1 MAGIFDT
8 LNRELEHFG
17 KRAQQALDEGKLQL
31 ERFRLLRERDEA
43 AKRLGFLF
51 HQRERGRSV
60 DPQEIDAWLQRIDA
74 HEASIA
80 RIERE
85 MASTKGESVTVS
97 EVPPPA
103 SAQTGEA
110 EVVK

>member
-43 AKRLGFLF
+43 AKRLGILV
-51 HQRERGRSV
+51 HRRERGHAT
-60 DPQEIDAWLQRIDA
+60 DGQEIDSWLNRIDTL
-74 HEASIA
+74 ESSIS
-80 RIERE
+80 RVERE
-85 MASTKGESVTVS
+85 MAASKGEAVTVS
-97 EVPPPA
+97 EAPAPA
-103 SAQTGEA
+103 SAQTGES
-110 EVVK
+110 EVVQ

>member
-8 LNRELEHFG
+8 LNRELVHFG

-51 HQRERGRSV
+51 HQRERGRTV
-60 DPQEIDAWLQRIDA
+60 DPQEVDAWLLRIDA
-74 HEASIA
+74 HESSIT
-80 RIERE
+80 RVERE
-85 MASTKGESVTVS
+85 MAASRGRSGHGERCPTS
-97 EVPPPA
+97 
-103 SAQTGEA
+103 GERGN
-110 EVVK
+110 